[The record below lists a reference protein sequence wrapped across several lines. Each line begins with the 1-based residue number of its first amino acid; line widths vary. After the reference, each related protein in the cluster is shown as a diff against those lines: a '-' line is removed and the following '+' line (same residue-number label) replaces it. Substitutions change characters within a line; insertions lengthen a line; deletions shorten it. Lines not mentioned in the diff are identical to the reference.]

1 MYCHLVIHKSIKF
14 FYRKFHSHL
23 LQFDGE
29 GGWTIE
35 ELDSAKRLDMNE
47 EKQQLET
54 QLAGVPQM
62 HHRLKELCSILG
74 EDSALLHVESVPNL
88 SELELSTESTDGE
101 QSE

>member
-1 MYCHLVIHKSIKF
+1 
-14 FYRKFHSHL
+14 
-23 LQFDGE
+23 
-29 GGWTIE
+29 
-35 ELDSAKRLDMNE
+35 MNE

-88 SELELSTESTDGE
+88 SELELSTESAED
-101 QSE
+101 SE